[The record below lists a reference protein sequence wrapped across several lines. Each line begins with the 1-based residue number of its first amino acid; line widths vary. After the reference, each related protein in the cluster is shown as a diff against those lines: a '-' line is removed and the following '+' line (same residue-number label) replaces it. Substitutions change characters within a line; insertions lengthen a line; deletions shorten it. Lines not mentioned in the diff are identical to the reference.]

1 MDLINKIC
9 LDLTVDRVI
18 IVKKYL
24 LPLILEQ
31 KSLKGVSPELL
42 SDMFSVL
49 QEEDLEILKDE
60 IEEIIGEEISNNFSE
75 THWKIGE
82 CSGCKKIGCLTKCK
96 HDHDEDCE
104 YSEVTKEEGCN
115 QKFCDSCIFHTC
127 ESPCT
132 AIRCKSCCE
141 I

>member
-9 LDLTVDRVI
+9 LDLTVDRVN
-18 IVKKYL
+18 IVRKYL
-24 LPLILEQ
+24 LPLILQ
-31 KSLKGVSPELL
+31 NGSLKGVSPELL
-42 SDMFSVL
+42 SDVFSVL
-49 QEEDLEILKDE
+49 QEEELEILKDE
-60 IEEIIGEEISNNFSE
+60 IEEILGSEIDENFME
-75 THWKIGE
+75 THWKVGE
-82 CSGCKKIGCLTKCK
+82 CYACKKISCLTKCK

-104 YSEVTKEEGCN
+104 YSEVTKEEGCS
-115 QKFCDSCIFHTC
+115 QKFCDNCIFHTC